1 MLEAQSAIERGAT
14 SMSNPEQEA
23 IALTRQAGIATIT
36 LNRPKVKNALT
47 PDLFSELGRRFDE
60 VAANPDDRVLILT
73 GCGEA
78 FCTGADLSGGG
89 DQMKRIA
96 QGPIARQQFTRE
108 AILPALKLHRLP
120 KPTIAAVNGVAAGGG
135 CNLALG
141 CDIVFA
147 GQSARFAQVFVNRG
161 LAVDYGG
168 TWLLPR
174 LIGLQKAKDLA
185 FRGDVIDSQEALSLG
200 LALEVVADDQLM
212 KRVNE
217 YARMLARKPPI
228 ALSMIKTGMNRLM
241 HESFEMGL
249 EFEADAQATC
259 LGSED
264 FRTAMIAWLKKTE
277 GEYTGS

>member
-1 MLEAQSAIERGAT
+1 
-14 SMSNPEQEA
+14 MSNPNQEA
-23 IALTRQAGIATIT
+23 IQLTRQAGIATIT

-47 PDLFSELGRRFDE
+47 PDLFSELGRYFDE
-60 VAANPDDRVLILT
+60 VAANPDDRVMVLT

-78 FCTGADLSGGG
+78 FCTGADLGGAG
-89 DQMKRIA
+89 DQTKRIT
-96 QGPIARQQFTRE
+96 QGPIARRE
-108 AILPALKLHRLP
+108 FARETILPALKLHRMP
-120 KPTIAAVNGVAAGGG
+120 KPTIAAVNGIAAGAG

-141 CDIVFA
+141 CDVVFA

-185 FRGDVIDSQEALSLG
+185 FRGEVIDSQEALSLG
-200 LALEVVADDQLM
+200 LALEVVPDDQLM

-217 YARMLARKPPI
+217 YARSLAKKPPI
-228 ALSMIKTGMNRLM
+228 ALSLIKTGMNQLM
-241 HESFEMGL
+241 DGSFEMGL

-259 LGSED
+259 LGSND
-264 FRTAMIAWLKKTE
+264 FRAAMIAWLKKTD
-277 GEYTGS
+277 GKYTGN

>member
-1 MLEAQSAIERGAT
+1 
-14 SMSNPEQEA
+14 MSNPEQDA
-23 IALTRQAGIATIT
+23 IQLTRHAGIATIT

-60 VAANPDDRVLILT
+60 VAANPEDRVMVLT
-73 GCGEA
+73 GSGEA
-78 FCTGADLSGGG
+78 FCSGADLSGAGE
-89 DQMKRIA
+89 QTKRLT
-96 QGPIARQQFTRE
+96 QGPIARREFTRE
-108 AILPALKLHRLP
+108 TLLPALKLHRLP

-147 GQSARFAQVFVNRG
+147 AESARFVQVFVNRG

-174 LIGLQKAKDLA
+174 LIGLQKARDLA
-185 FRGDVIDSQEALSLG
+185 FRGNAIDAAQALELG

-212 KRVNE
+212 KRVGE
-217 YARMLARKPPI
+217 YAQTLAAKPPI
-228 ALSMIKTGMNRLM
+228 ALSLIKTGINRLM
-241 HESFEMGL
+241 NSGFEEGL
-249 EFEADAQATC
+249 EFEADAQAVC

-277 GEYTGS
+277 GQYVGE

>member
-1 MLEAQSAIERGAT
+1 MSKTEQDAIV
-14 SMSNPEQEA
+14 
-23 IALTRQAGIATIT
+23 LTREEGVATLT

-47 PDLFSELGRRFDE
+47 PELFSELGERFDE
-60 VAANPDDRVLILT
+60 TAANPDDRVLVLT
-73 GCGEA
+73 GSGDA
-78 FCTGADLSGGG
+78 FCGGADLSGGSE
-89 DQMKRIA
+89 QAKRIGN
-96 QGPIARQQFTRE
+96 GPIARQQFTRE
-108 AILPALKLHRLP
+108 TLLPALKLHRLP

-141 CDIVFA
+141 CDVVFA
-147 GQSARFAQVFVNRG
+147 GQSARFTQVFVNRG

-185 FRGDVIDSQEALSLG
+185 FRGDVIDSEEALRLG

-212 KRVNE
+212 KRVGE
-217 YARMLARKPPI
+217 YARVLASKPPI

-241 HESFEMGL
+241 HAGFEEGL
-249 EFEADAQATC
+249 EFEADAQAVC
-259 LGSED
+259 LGSAD

-277 GEYTGS
+277 GQYTGE

>member
-1 MLEAQSAIERGAT
+1 
-14 SMSNPEQEA
+14 MSSDPEA
-23 IALTRQAGIATIT
+23 IQLTRQAGIATIT
-36 LNRPKVKNALT
+36 LNRPQVNNALT
-47 PDLFSELGRRFDE
+47 PDLFSELGCLFDE
-60 VAANPDDRVLILT
+60 VAANPDDRVMVLT

-78 FCTGADLSGGG
+78 FCAGADLTGGG
-89 DQMKRIA
+89 DQTKRIT
-96 QGPIARQQFTRE
+96 QGPLARRQFTSE
-108 AILPALKLHRLP
+108 TILPALKLHRLP

-185 FRGDVIDSQEALSLG
+185 FRGEVIDSREALSLG
-200 LALEVVADDQLM
+200 LVLEVVPDDQLM
-212 KRVNE
+212 ERVND
-217 YARMLARKPPI
+217 YARTLASKPPI
-228 ALSMIKTGMNRLM
+228 ALSLIKTGMNRLM
-241 HESFEMGL
+241 DASFEAGL

-259 LGSED
+259 LGSQD
-264 FRTAMIAWLKKTE
+264 FRAAMIAWLKKTE
-277 GEYTGS
+277 GEYTGQ

>member
-1 MLEAQSAIERGAT
+1 MSSSEQDAIV
-14 SMSNPEQEA
+14 
-23 IALTRQAGIATIT
+23 LTRDAGVATIT
-36 LNRPKVKNALT
+36 LNRPNVKNALT
-47 PDLFSELGRRFDE
+47 PELFAELGQRFDE

-73 GCGEA
+73 GSGEA
-78 FCTGADLSGGG
+78 FCSGADLSGGG
-89 DQMKRIA
+89 DQAKRIT
-96 QGPIARQQFTRE
+96 QGPIARREFTRE
-108 AILPALKLHRLP
+108 TLRPALKLHRLP

-147 GQSARFAQVFVNRG
+147 AQSARFAQVFVNRG

-185 FRGDVIDSQEALSLG
+185 FRGDVIDSQEALDLG

-212 KRVNE
+212 KRVDE
-217 YARMLARKPPI
+217 YARTLAAKPPI
-228 ALSMIKTGMNRLM
+228 ALSLIKTGMNRLM
-241 HESFEMGL
+241 DGGFEEGL
-249 EFEADAQATC
+249 EFEADAQTIC

-264 FRTAMIAWLKKTE
+264 FRAAMIAWLKKTE
-277 GEYTGS
+277 GEYTGQ

>member
-1 MLEAQSAIERGAT
+1 
-14 SMSNPEQEA
+14 MSNDQEA
-23 IALTRQAGIATIT
+23 ILLTRQAGIATIT

-47 PDLFSELGRRFDE
+47 PDLFNQLGRYFDE
-60 VAANPDDRVLILT
+60 VAANPDDRVMVLT

-78 FCTGADLSGGG
+78 FCAGADLSGGSE
-89 DQMKRIA
+89 QTQRIT
-96 QGPIARQQFTRE
+96 QGPLARRQFARE
-108 AILPALKLHRLP
+108 TLLPALKLHQLP

-141 CDIVFA
+141 CDVVFA

-185 FRGDVIDSQEALSLG
+185 FRGAVIDSQEALSLG
-200 LALEVVADDQLM
+200 LVLEAVPDDQLM

-217 YARMLARKPPI
+217 YARALAAKPPI
-228 ALSMIKTGMNRLM
+228 ALSLIKTGMNRM
-241 HESFEMGL
+241 MDASFEMGL
-249 EFEADAQATC
+249 EFEADAQSTC
-259 LGSED
+259 LGSND
-264 FRTAMIAWLKKTE
+264 FRAAMIAWLKKTD
-277 GEYTGS
+277 GEYTGE